1 VTDPFELRPVRVD
14 DAEEM
19 AENVRLGFESYRP
32 WTRRGWDPPPSD
44 MEAPHIAEKLREPG
58 VWATVALV
66 DGAHVGH
73 VAVAPGRTRDETRT
87 PIPGLAHL
95 WQLFVRP
102 PWWGSGLA
110 TRLLALAVDAA
121 ADRGYPRMRLFTPAG
136 NARGRAF
143 YEREGWRLHG
153 DAAYEPML
161 GLDLVEYRRDLPT
174 APR

>member
-1 VTDPFELRPVRVD
+1 VPDPFELHPIRVD

-19 AENVRLGFESYRP
+19 AENVRLGFESYRS
-32 WTRRGWDPPPSD
+32 WTRRGWDPPPRD
-44 MEAPHIAEKLREPG
+44 MEAAHIAEKLREVDIWG
-58 VWATVALV
+58 RVALAG
-66 DGAHVGH
+66 GAHAGH
-73 VAVAPGRTRDETRT
+73 VAMTPARTREEPRT
-87 PIPGLAHL
+87 PIEGLAHL

-121 ADRGYPRMRLFTPAG
+121 AERGYPEMRLFTPAG

-143 YEREGWRLHG
+143 YEREGWRVHS

-161 GLDLVEYRRDLPT
+161 GLDLLEYRRDL
-174 APR
+174 R